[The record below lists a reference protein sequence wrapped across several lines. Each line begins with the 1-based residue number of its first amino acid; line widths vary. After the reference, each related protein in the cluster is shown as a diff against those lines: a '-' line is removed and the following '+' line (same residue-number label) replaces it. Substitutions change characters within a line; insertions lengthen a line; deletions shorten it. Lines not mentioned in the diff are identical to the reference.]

1 MRSDHLAKHVKT
13 HEAKQ
18 RKPESEDA
26 VTAGGQQRGAHNS
39 DGEHSARSSPGSST
53 SELSPAEVHHLE
65 GESTR
70 VDVNNNVGY
79 SYEDESECEDS
90 EDEDIDVD
98 I

>member
-13 HEAKQ
+13 HDAKT
-18 RKPESEDA
+18 RKPESDA
-26 VTAGGQQRGAHNS
+26 AGEQRRASTAHNS
-39 DGEHSARSSPGSST
+39 DGEHSARSSPGSSS
-53 SELSPAEVHHLE
+53 SELSPPGVHHLE
-65 GESTR
+65 GESTS

-79 SYEDESECEDS
+79 SYEDESDCEDS